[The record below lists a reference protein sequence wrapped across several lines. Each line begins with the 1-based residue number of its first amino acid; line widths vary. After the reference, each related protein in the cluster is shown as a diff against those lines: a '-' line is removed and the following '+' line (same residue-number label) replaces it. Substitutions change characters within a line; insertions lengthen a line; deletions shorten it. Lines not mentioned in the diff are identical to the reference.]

1 MQIDLDTGEILE
13 DGSDEELAEWV
24 QLYRATRDT
33 LDALRTPR
41 RDLPLLG
48 AGDTPQAGRP
58 AGGAPRHSGAPHGVH
73 PRCVA
78 RQPPAGHERRPHET
92 YHCWFTHVHRLP
104 DTCARC
110 WRRIATASRRSSRVV
125 RRALTHSGSVG
136 PGANRSLG
144 RASRPT
150 GSASA
155 RSQACGAITRW
166 PRLATSSSRSVTAK
180 RQTPR
185 T

>member
-78 RQPPAGHERRPHET
+78 REPPAGASHTGGPMKLIIAGSRT
-92 YHCWFTHVHRLP
+92 FTDYQRLCQVLAPDRHRI
-104 DTCARC
+104 TQ
-110 WRRIATASRRSSRVV
+110 V
-125 RRALTHSGSVG
+125 LTGG
-136 PGANRSLG
+136 APGR
-144 RASRPT
+144 
-150 GSASA
+150 
-155 RSQACGAITRW
+155 
-166 PRLATSSSRSVTAK
+166 
-180 RQTPR
+180 
-185 T
+185 